1 MPVDQQPQLKSDRSI
16 PILFLGDGADSHTGL
31 GRIGHDLAWLVSS
44 MPEFR
49 VGYLG
54 RQAFG
59 RAKFPWTQY
68 SFSAA
73 EQWGEERLEEA
84 WQDLSQGQ
92 RGIIFTLWDASRLL
106 WFVSGQGTHLE
117 PFLNSGAFDRWGYF
131 MADAAG
137 VRDGTLPMEQAHVVS
152 RYNRV
157 AFASRFGVSLAGGIT
172 GPELDWLPHP
182 INRDIYKPLGRVYG
196 RSAFGINQNETLIGC
211 VMTNQARK
219 HWPTVLEAVSLL
231 PGKPRLWIHTDL
243 LYHYW
248 DIRAL
253 AIEYGIDRQI
263 VFEGRSLSDTE
274 LAMRYSACDA
284 TLVISGGEG
293 FCYPVAESLSCGVPV
308 LTGSYGAQAELTPWH
323 VEPVT
328 SIIETNHN
336 VRRAIYN
343 AQDVASQ
350 LTHILETRPT
360 AEECVRLVSHLNM
373 RELGIVWKKWF
384 RRGLV

>member
-1 MPVDQQPQLKSDRSI
+1 MPVTQQPKFNSNQAI

-31 GRIGHDLAWLVSS
+31 GRIGHDLAWLASS
-44 MPEFR
+44 MPEFK

-59 RAKFPWTQY
+59 RAKFPWVQY
-68 SFSAA
+68 SFSVA

-117 PFLNSGAFDRWGYF
+117 PFLKSFSFERWGYF

-137 VRDGTLPMEQAHVVS
+137 VRINALPMEQAHVVS
-152 RYNRV
+152 HYDRV
-157 AFASRFGVSLAGGIT
+157 AFASRFGTSLAGGIE
-172 GPELDWLPHP
+172 GPEVDWLPHP
-182 INRDIYKPLGRVYG
+182 INRDIYQPMDRTYG
-196 RSAFGINQNETLIGC
+196 RSAFGVGSNETLIGC

-253 AIEYGIDRQI
+253 AIEYGIESQI
-263 VFEGRSLSDTE
+263 VYEGRALSDKE
-274 LAMRYSACDA
+274 LAMRYAACDV

-308 LTGSYGAQAELTPWH
+308 LTGSYGAQAELAPWH
-323 VEPVT
+323 VDPVT
-328 SIIETNHN
+328 SIIDTNHN
-336 VRRAIYN
+336 VRRAIYE
-343 AQDVASQ
+343 AQDVASE
-350 LTHILETRPT
+350 LGGLLMNRPSP
-360 AEECVRLVSHLNM
+360 EECVRLVTHLNM
-373 RELGIVWKKWF
+373 RELGLVWKKWF
-384 RRGLV
+384 HKGLK